1 MRILYIVD
9 GRSPTARNWIA
20 HFISAGHEVHMIS
33 TSHCTRMLG
42 LASLHILPVAFS
54 DAGVPDVEDRSAQVN
69 RRALLR
75 KLAPLWVR
83 TFVRQW
89 IGPLTLPRSVGKLQ
103 ALIGQIQPDLVHAMR
118 YPFEGILAAIAEP
131 SAPLIVSVWGNDFT
145 LHAQSNPVIGRYTR
159 RALAR
164 TDALHADC
172 QRDVRLARKMGFLQD
187 RPTVVL
193 PGSGGVRTSIF
204 SPPEEPRPDEPPVI
218 INPRGFRT
226 YIRNDVFFKAIPL
239 VLDEVPNA
247 RFIGTAMA
255 HEAQAHKWAA
265 EYGIEGAVDLLPLV
279 PQGQLADLYRQAH
292 VIVSPSI
299 HDGTP
304 NTLLEALACGCF
316 PVAGDIESIREWL
329 TNGKNALLV
338 DPADPQAL
346 ANAIIRAIRDKD
358 FRWTAQAVNLHMVA
372 ERAEYGAV
380 MAQADAF
387 YREVLGD

>member
-33 TSHCTRMLG
+33 TSTCTRMLG
-42 LASLHILPVAFS
+42 LATLHILPVAFS
-54 DAGVPDVEDRSAQVN
+54 NAGVPDVSDTAARVN
-69 RRALLR
+69 RRDLLR
-75 KLAPLWVR
+75 KLAPMWVR

-89 IGPLTLPRSVGKLQ
+89 IGPLTLPQSVSKLQ
-103 ALIGQIQPDLVHAMR
+103 TLIEQIQPDLVHAMR
-118 YPFEGILAAIAEP
+118 YPYEGILAAMAEP
-131 SAPLIVSVWGNDFT
+131 SAPLVVSVWGNDFT
-145 LHAQSNPVIGRYTR
+145 LHARSNPIIGRYTR

-164 TDALHADC
+164 TDALHTDC
-172 QRDVRLARKMGFLQD
+172 QRDLRLAHELGFAQD

-193 PGSGGVRTSIF
+193 PGSGGIRTSIF
-204 SPPEEPRPDEPPVI
+204 FPPAQPRPDEPPII

-226 YIRNDVFFKAIPL
+226 YIRNDSFFKAIPL
-239 VLDEVPNA
+239 VLAEVPQA
-247 RFIGTAMA
+247 HFIGTAMA
-255 HEAQAHKWAA
+255 HEAQAQKWVA
-265 EYGIEGAVDLLPLV
+265 EYGLEKSVELLPLV

-292 VIVSPSI
+292 VVVSPST

-329 TNGKNALLV
+329 TGGKNALLV
-338 DPADPQAL
+338 DPADPRAL
-346 ANAIIRAIRDKD
+346 ADAIIRAIRDKD

-372 ERAEYGAV
+372 ERAEYSAV
-380 MAQADAF
+380 MAQAEAF
-387 YREVLGD
+387 YQEVLGD